1 MNGLNNMVTDYKT
14 NYITFI
20 VICCLCFVV
29 YLENVYTVDVRL
41 RDMVSVTGPGV
52 GRVPVNQVTSF
63 MVRSE
68 NSTTLP
74 VSVNI
79 TGRYNSCKMA

>member
-1 MNGLNNMVTDYKT
+1 MNGLNNMVTDY
-14 NYITFI
+14 NYIIFI
-20 VICCLCFVV
+20 VIWCLCFAV

-41 RDMVSVTGPGV
+41 RDRVSVTGPGV
-52 GRVPVNQVTSF
+52 ERVPVNQFTSF

-68 NSTTLP
+68 NRTKLP

-79 TGRYNSCKMA
+79 TSK

>member
-1 MNGLNNMVTDYKT
+1 MN
-14 NYITFI
+14 
-20 VICCLCFVV
+20 
-29 YLENVYTVDVRL
+29 VRL
-41 RDMVSVTGPGV
+41 KDRVSVTGPGV

-68 NSTTLP
+68 NRTKLP

-79 TGRYNSCKMA
+79 TSE

>member
-1 MNGLNNMVTDYKT
+1 MGKT
-14 NYITFI
+14 IWEPTVFTSSYIIFI
-20 VICCLCFVV
+20 VIWCLCFAE

-41 RDMVSVTGPGV
+41 RDRVLVTGPGV

-63 MVRSE
+63 TVRSE
-68 NSTTLP
+68 NRTKLP

-79 TGRYNSCKMA
+79 TGM